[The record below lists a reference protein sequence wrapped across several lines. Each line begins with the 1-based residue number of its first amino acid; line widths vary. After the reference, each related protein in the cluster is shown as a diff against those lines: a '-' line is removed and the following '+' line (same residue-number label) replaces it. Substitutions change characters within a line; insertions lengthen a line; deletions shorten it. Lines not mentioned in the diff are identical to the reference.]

1 LLLDLSAET
10 DREPDVVDTSQA
22 IIHKLT
28 FAVQS
33 RNGGFGEGFL
43 MRVAA

>member
-1 LLLDLSAET
+1 
-10 DREPDVVDTSQA
+10 VVDTSQA